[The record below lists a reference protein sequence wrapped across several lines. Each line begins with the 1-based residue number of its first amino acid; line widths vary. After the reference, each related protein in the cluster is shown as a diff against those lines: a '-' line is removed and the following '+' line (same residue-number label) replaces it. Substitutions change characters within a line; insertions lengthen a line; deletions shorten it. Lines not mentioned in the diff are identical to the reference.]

1 MPANP
6 RRHERGLTIASGG
19 RTIPRT
25 KPSKKPRSSAPGD
38 VDLDASPTLTKQAG
52 DLVALAARI
61 RDCTACERAQPGR
74 AFGTGYPQAPIFLV
88 AERPTGADI
97 ESGCAFTAE
106 GEALDK
112 AFDALGIPLS
122 WIYGGTSVR
131 CGSAPA
137 TPAQI
142 ETCSVHLLIEIEAVE
157 PSVVIAFG
165 PRATD
170 GVRALDGRC
179 GFVIPTEL
187 PQGEPVRLRPG
198 LQFIATEP
206 LPEGVTNR
214 DSKRRLWRDLQ
225 RVPAL
230 LEAEGRR

>member
-1 MPANP
+1 MPAKP
-6 RRHERGLTIASGG
+6 RRHERGLTIASSG

-25 KPSKKPRSSAPGD
+25 APTKKRRSSVPGD

-61 RDCTACERAQPGR
+61 GACAACDRASPDR
-74 AFGTGYPQAPIFLV
+74 AVGTGYPQAPIFLV
-88 AERPTGADI
+88 GERPTAADLEAGGAF
-97 ESGCAFTAE
+97 AAE

-131 CGSAPA
+131 CGSGPA
-137 TPAQI
+137 TPEQI
-142 ETCSVHLLIEIEAVE
+142 EACSIHLLIEIEAVE
-157 PSVVIAFG
+157 PSVVVAFG

-170 GVRALDGRC
+170 AVRALDGRC
-179 GFVIPTEL
+179 GFVVPDEL
-187 PQGEPVRLRPG
+187 PQGEPMRLRPG